1 MPALPVEDVRL
12 RDGFEVPWAQSLENF
27 GTSLAAAMRLPDF
40 DYDSE
45 NVYEWGQTLAENGF
59 VEVNISREHGWE
71 DAPGESI
78 PGESIPGE
86 SISVILMV
94 SKNAPVEWGEQWMSD
109 YLLPRYVEAVDAIKT
124 IQ

>member
-1 MPALPVEDVRL
+1 MASLPIGDVRL
-12 RDGFEVPWAQSLENF
+12 HDGFEVPWTQSLENF
-27 GTSLAAAMRLPDF
+27 GTSLAAAMRLSDF
-40 DYDSE
+40 EYDSE
-45 NVYEWGQTLAENGF
+45 NVYEWGQTLAENGS

-71 DAPGESI
+71 DA

-109 YLLPRYVEAVDAIKT
+109 CLLPQYVEAVDTIKT
-124 IQ
+124 M

>member
-1 MPALPVEDVRL
+1 MASLPIGDVRL
-12 RDGFEVPWAQSLENF
+12 RDGFKVLWTQALEDF
-27 GTSLAAAMRLPDF
+27 GAALAATMGLSDF
-40 DYDSE
+40 EYDSE

-78 PGESIPGE
+78 PGESI
-86 SISVILMV
+86 SVILMV

-109 YLLPRYVEAVDAIKT
+109 YLLPQYARAVETIKT

>member
-1 MPALPVEDVRL
+1 MASLPIGDVRL

-59 VEVNISREHGWE
+59 VEVNTSREHGWE
-71 DAPGESI
+71 DA
-78 PGESIPGE
+78 PGE

-109 YLLPRYVEAVDAIKT
+109 YLLPRYVETVEAIKT

>member
-1 MPALPVEDVRL
+1 MAALAIEDVRL
-12 RDGFEVPWAQSLENF
+12 RDGFEVPWAQSLEDF
-27 GTSLAAAMRLPDF
+27 GTALAAAMRLPDF

-78 PGESIPGE
+78 
-86 SISVILMV
+86 SVILMV
-94 SKNAPVEWGEQWMSD
+94 SKNAPVEWGEQWTSD
-109 YLLPRYVEAVDAIKT
+109 YLLPRYVRSG
-124 IQ
+124 